1 MPRLSKE
8 EKEEMLQL
16 SRSEQLKHDFRRM
29 RENQLRHLKE
39 IDAADLDTYIAFL
52 SAANAFANHTI
63 KPLRKIRGD
72 NFKL

>member
-1 MPRLSKE
+1 MARLSKE
-8 EKEEMLQL
+8 EKEEMLRS
-16 SRSEQLKHDFRRM
+16 SRSEQLKNDFRRM

-39 IDAADLDTYIAFL
+39 IDAADLDTCIGFL